1 MASHEIMVTTRA
13 TDPKVVQRCVGRYP
27 GFRFKPTSVG
37 TRGLIGTLIV
47 SAKSLQGALAYAD
60 TVLKACH
67 LVRVS

>member
-1 MASHEIMVTTRA
+1 MANYEIMVTTRA

-27 GFRFKPTSVG
+27 GFRFKPTSGG
-37 TRGLIGTLIV
+37 TRGLIGTLVV
-47 SAKSLQGALAYAD
+47 SANGSLGALAYAD